1 MDRIAIVNSSSFGKY
16 FPEQLNRL
24 KKIGPI
30 EFFKFPSDINP
41 KELAETLK
49 DYNYIIASVTPFFT
63 KEFFENHPGVKLLTR
78 HGIGYNNVD
87 VTSATGHNCYVTIV
101 EGIVEQDA
109 VAENAIAHLMNSTRQ
124 LKCAAEAAE
133 NGEWKRRAEFMGY
146 QIRHKT
152 AGVIGFGNIGSR
164 VGSILK
170 EGFKCRLLAY
180 DPYLSDEQLKEKG
193 AIPVS
198 LEELLRESDIIS
210 LNAFV
215 NDKSYHLIK
224 HEQIQQMK
232 DHVMIVNTA
241 RGELVDDRAIIQAV
255 IDRKIFSYGTDVVE
269 GEPIDSSHP
278 LFSSPFITVTPH
290 TSAYTYE
297 CLEGMGE
304 KCVSDCEKVAA
315 GEVPLNLINKELIE
329 LVNQ

>member
-1 MDRIAIVNSSSFGKY
+1 MDKIAIVNSSSFGKY
-16 FPEQLNRL
+16 FPNQLNRL
-24 KKIGPI
+24 QKIGPI
-30 EFFKFPSDINP
+30 DFFKFPSDINP
-41 KELAETLK
+41 KELAEKLK

-63 KEFFENHPGVKLLTR
+63 KEFFENHPGVKLLSR

-87 VTSATGHNCYVTIV
+87 VKAASEHNCFVTIV

-124 LKCAAEAAE
+124 LKIAALAAE
-133 NGEWKRRAEFMGY
+133 NSEWKRRAEFMGY

-152 AGVIGFGNIGSR
+152 VGVIGFGNIGSR

-170 EGFKCRLLAY
+170 DGFKCRLLAY
-180 DPYLSDEQLKEKG
+180 DPYLSDEVIREKG

-198 LEELLRESDIIS
+198 LNELLQSSDIIS

-215 NDKSYHLIK
+215 NDKSYHLIGE
-224 HEQIQQMK
+224 EQIKLMK

-241 RGELVDDRAIIQAV
+241 RGELLDDHALIQAV
-255 IDRKIFSYGTDVVE
+255 ISRKIFSYGADVVE
-269 GEPIDSSHP
+269 GEPIDSTHP
-278 LFSSPFITVTPH
+278 LFTSPYITITPH
-290 TSAYTYE
+290 TSAYTFE

-304 KCVSDCEKVAA
+304 KCVSDVENVAGGKA
-315 GEVPLNLINKELIE
+315 PTNVINKELIE
-329 LVNQ
+329 RMGQ